1 MAFTGK
7 ASYDNIALVGED
19 VSDLV
24 ALLAPTETPFLNLL
38 SAAGPATSTWHQWTE
53 ELIGPSTIIAS
64 AAVNSAT
71 AATGILINA
80 TGTYLQAGMLL
91 QLESG
96 APGVGNEVVQIT
108 SAVGANSIL
117 VARNKGG
124 VVSSLAAGGTI
135 TVLGTAALEGDD
147 VLVDVTRKTT
157 RGANATQIFKKDI
170 IISGTDMAMSYAP
183 NAGDMFNHQAGL
195 RLRENLRDLE
205 KTIFRGVLISSVGT
219 SAITRTMQGLE
230 SKLTGINSTI
240 VAASFTAN
248 PVLYINDVWQRC
260 WDAGARDID
269 VLVAGATWKR
279 DISGTNASVLSVEQA
294 DTTVQR
300 KVEYF
305 QGDFGAAR
313 VVLSP
318 WIHPSSFFLVSSGRV
333 RPVPLQGRSFQIERT
348 AKVGDAVKG
357 MVVGEYTVEIHQA
370 QAMAQAH
377 I

>member
-7 ASYDNIALVGED
+7 ASYDNTALVGED

-38 SAAGPATSTWHQWTE
+38 TAAGPATSTWHQWTE

-96 APGVGNEVVQIT
+96 APGVGNEIVQIT

-157 RGANATQIFKKDI
+157 RGGNATQIFKKDI

-183 NAGDMFNHQAGL
+183 NAGDMFNHQAAL

-205 KTIFRGVLISSVGT
+205 KTIFRGVLISSVGSST
-219 SAITRTMQGLE
+219 VTRTLQGLE
-230 SKLTGINSTI
+230 SKLTGINSTV

-313 VVLSP
+313 VILSP

-348 AKVGDAVKG
+348 AKVGDATKG
-357 MVVGEYTVEIHQA
+357 MVVGEYTLEIHQS

-377 I
+377 V